1 MKSRSGDDL
10 AAKGLLYQQEVILPV
25 ASRENQAS
33 SAVTGVVSFVL
44 IDSPAVVFVI
54 ASHAWNYSP
63 LLKLICGKESD

>member
-54 ASHAWNYSP
+54 ASHA
-63 LLKLICGKESD
+63 